1 MCKNNYVIISND
13 GARISFSNKDLKDVQ
28 NISGVKEAKLYNG
41 NVETSVDDKGNELN
55 LVLYK
60 DSFSNKIKK
69 TKSYVHFPDK
79 VQIEFKTLT
88 VPSSYMKHYNPKHID
103 LLYGT
108 YPEKNEILIPDFL
121 AYNYLKN
128 ENLNALIN
136 QSIELPI
143 INEKETK

>member
-1 MCKNNYVIISND
+1 M
-13 GARISFSNKDLKDVQ
+13 
-28 NISGVKEAKLYNG
+28 
-41 NVETSVDDKGNELN
+41 
-55 LVLYK
+55 
-60 DSFSNKIKK
+60 
-69 TKSYVHFPDK
+69 
-79 VQIEFKTLT
+79 EFKTLT
-88 VPSSYMKHYNPKHID
+88 VPSSYKKHYNPKHID

-143 INEKETK
+143 INEKRNQINQKYKVSEIGRASCRERV